1 MADDEGRRARL
12 RRETVTSIKAAAW
25 TQVRELGAAALSLR
39 AVARSVGLSS
49 PGLYRYYASR
59 DDLLTDLVADAY
71 DDLARALEQARD
83 QAGAALRDRLRAAM
97 VAYRDWAVDH
107 PAEWS
112 LIFGT
117 PVPAYTAP
125 VEGRTTAAARR
136 FGAVLLTLLHEATS
150 PAGDVPAPGT
160 TPDPPDFPDDL
171 YRQAARLWARLHGVL
186 ALGLHGHF
194 FPAVRSPEQVR
205 ALYLAEVD
213 DALRDLLGPGR

>member
-1 MADDEGRRARL
+1 MVDDEGRRARL
-12 RRETVTSIKAAAW
+12 RRETVAGIKAAAW
-25 TQVRELGAAALSLR
+25 EQVRDVGAPALSLR

-59 DDLLTDLVADAY
+59 DDLLTDLIADAY
-71 DDLARALEQARD
+71 GDLATALEQARD
-83 QAGAALRDRLRAAM
+83 QAGPALRDRLHATL
-97 VAYRDWAVDH
+97 VAYHDWAVEH

-117 PVPAYTAP
+117 PVPAYAAP
-125 VEGRTTAAARR
+125 AEGRTTLAARR

-150 PAGDVPAPGT
+150 PGEAPGLT
-160 TPDPPDFPDDL
+160 TDPGPFPDDL
-171 YRQAARLWARLHGVL
+171 YPRAARLWSRLHGVL

-194 FPAVRSPEQVR
+194 FPAVRSPDQVR

-213 DALRDLLGPGR
+213 DAVDGLVAPDRTLG